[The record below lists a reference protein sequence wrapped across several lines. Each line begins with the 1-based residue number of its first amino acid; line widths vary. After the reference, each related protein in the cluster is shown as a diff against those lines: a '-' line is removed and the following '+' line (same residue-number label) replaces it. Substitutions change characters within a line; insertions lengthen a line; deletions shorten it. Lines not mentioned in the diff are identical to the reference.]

1 MHQARASLIL
11 PSAYLLG
18 GQENEMTGK
27 GGANWKDFLEG
38 TCHSVDFKR
47 ERGMKEGSILVGLP

>member
-1 MHQARASLIL
+1 MTL